1 MTVNASP
8 SLRVRTFDTSRTA
21 LAKIAKAIAS
31 APPVGT
37 PQEQAAVAEILQA
50 VGARGAAALLEYTRR
65 FDWPQAAAS
74 RLRAAGSD
82 LKAALSSIS
91 AAQRQ
96 VLETSIARVRS
107 YHLGQRPSDSL
118 HIGED
123 GGLLGTRFTPLDSVG
138 IYATVASSLI
148 MAAVPAQVA
157 GVRRIAVATPPGR
170 DGKGRGGV
178 LAVAALLG
186 LGEVYRVGG
195 AQAIAALGLGTGT
208 IPAVDKVVGAGNIY
222 VTIAK
227 RMLFGTVGIDGL
239 YGPSELTI
247 IADETARPDWLAA
260 DLAAQAEHI
269 PAVGALPV
277 VVLISPS
284 KRIIREARAALRSH
298 LAALKQGEKIARCIS
313 STGAFVAVRSLREA
327 AALANLLAPEHLQL
341 SVREPLSSLS
351 MIRHA
356 GCIVLGHQT
365 TVPISDYAAG
375 PSHIL
380 PTGRSARF
388 SSGLHVVDFMK
399 RSSVIAV
406 SPAWI
411 ERQGEVVERLAN
423 LEGLQAHARAVSI
436 RRPG

>member
-1 MTVNASP
+1 MLA
-8 SLRVRTFDTSRTA
+8 RTFDTARTPI
-21 LAKIAKAIAS
+21 AKIAQTIAA
-31 APPVGT
+31 APPIGT
-37 PQEQAAVAEILQA
+37 AAEQQAVAAIIEA
-50 VGARGAAALLEYTRR
+50 VRSRGDAALLEYTRC
-65 FDWPQAAAS
+65 FDWPRAAIS
-74 RLRAAGSD
+74 RLRATNSD
-82 LKAALSSIS
+82 LKAALSAVSRTQRHALD
-91 AAQRQ
+91 AA
-96 VLETSIARVRS
+96 IARVRA
-107 YHLGQRPSDSL
+107 YHSGQRPSDSL
-118 HIGED
+118 RIGED
-123 GGLLGTRFTPLDSVG
+123 GSLLGTRFAPLDSVG

-170 DGKGRGGV
+170 DGKGRRGV

-186 LGEVYRVGG
+186 LGEVYKVGG
-195 AQAIAALGLGTGT
+195 AQAIAALGLGTKA
-208 IPAVDKVVGAGNIY
+208 IPATDKVVGAGNVY

-269 PAVGALPV
+269 PVVGALPI

-284 KRIIREARAALRSH
+284 KRIIRETRAALRSQ
-298 LAALKQGEKIARCIS
+298 LASLKQGEAIARCIS
-313 STGAFVAVRSLREA
+313 SAGAFVTVRTLREA

-341 SVREPLSSLS
+341 SVREPLSALS

-356 GCIVLGHQT
+356 GCIVLGHHT

-388 SSGLHVVDFMK
+388 SSGLHVGDFMK

-423 LEGLQAHARAVSI
+423 IEGLQAHARAVSI
-436 RRPG
+436 RRRG